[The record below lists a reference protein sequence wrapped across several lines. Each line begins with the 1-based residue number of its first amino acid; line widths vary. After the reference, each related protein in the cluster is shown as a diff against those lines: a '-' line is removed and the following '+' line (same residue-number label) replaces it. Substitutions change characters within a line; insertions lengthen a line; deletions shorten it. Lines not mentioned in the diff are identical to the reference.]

1 LNQEDLLN
9 LTKTLRGN
17 MQLDIQTNGFSLTDS
32 ILEYTKLR
40 MKFALHRN
48 DKLIIRAQVRLADI
62 NGPRGGVDK
71 RCQIDL
77 SLAGQNDIVIED
89 IQTNLYFAI
98 DRASDRCARTLN
110 RRLERLRER
119 LHGAV
124 SMQQFTPS

>member
-1 LNQEDLLN
+1 
-9 LTKTLRGN
+9 
-17 MQLDIQTNGFSLTDS
+17 MQLDIQTSGFSLTDS

-40 MKFALHRN
+40 MQFALHRN
-48 DKLIIRAQVRLADI
+48 DKLIIRAQVRLTDI

-98 DRASDRCARTLN
+98 DRASDRCARTLI

-119 LHGAV
+119 LHEPV